1 MPDGKVHVAA
11 AIVALLPAGAAAAG
25 VGFCGWLPVAVGTVA
40 YVVGTKWLSPDLD
53 IKSQPYMAWWVF
65 RIIWWPYMKL
75 VPHRSWL
82 SHGPIVG
89 TLARTGVLL
98 AYGALVA
105 AVLVWRGVITL
116 DELLEALRIDLWPI
130 YSILAGLEVSALVHV
145 ALDKLLRN

>member
-25 VGFCGWLPVAVGTVA
+25 VSCYGWLPVAAGTVA
-40 YVVGTKWLSPDLD
+40 YVVGTIWLSPDLD
-53 IKSQPYMAWWVF
+53 LVSQPYMAWGPLKW
-65 RIIWWPYMKL
+65 IWWPYMKL

-82 SHGPIVG
+82 SHGPIIG

-98 AYGALVA
+98 AYGAIVT

-116 DELLEALRIDLWPI
+116 DQVREAFRMDLWPI
-130 YSILAGLEVSALVHV
+130 YSVLAGLEVSALVHIG
-145 ALDKLLRN
+145 LDKLLRN